1 MKNDKWIMRLRRK
14 ILLLAPLI
22 LPLAGVLS
30 LPLLFPFPWDRLERR
45 GASAA
50 VYDREGNLLRLTRG
64 DGDVISL
71 PVPLA
76 AMGDWAGQA
85 VVAAED
91 KRFFRH
97 PGIDPIA
104 VGRALLQNLAS
115 GRIVSGA
122 STLSTLTV
130 KLIHPASPR
139 NLGVKLR
146 EAVQA
151 LLLERRAGKERILE
165 EYLNRA
171 PFGGNLVGIEAASLL
186 YFGKSARDLSL
197 AEAALLAG
205 IPKAPG
211 RLRPDRA
218 PKAAERRRDLVLR
231 RMAAAGMVPA
241 EGVGR
246 FCEAARRP
254 PVRRT
259 GLHPRLTESLLPKDP
274 ASAVGAHRREL
285 PFLAPHYCDLVL
297 ALFPGEKKIAT
308 PLDPRLQ
315 SILESVLSAQF
326 ARLRPEGIRSG
337 AGVII
342 HVPTG
347 EVRALVGSPDYRESE
362 SGQVNCATASRSPG
376 SALKPFIYALA
387 FERGLATPS
396 AVVADIPLSLGSW
409 RPENFSRT
417 FEGLVSVRDA
427 LVRSLNV
434 PAVQLVRELAP
445 EAVLAVLKSLGL
457 STLDRSA
464 REYGLSIAVG
474 TCEVTLL
481 DLAAAYACLA
491 REGLFLPPRLETRE
505 PPPVPR
511 RIFSA
516 AAAYL
521 VAEILSGDERALLVS
536 GHAAETRLPRFAFK
550 TGTSN
555 GLKDAWAIAW
565 NPDYVVG
572 IWFGN
577 PDGRPS
583 PALVGGEAA
592 APVAGEIFRRLYP
605 GGDGPWYR
613 KPANVVEREVC
624 ARSGQPAGSDCPVRA
639 TDLAIAGVSPSYPC
653 RVHRPGEAGEFWP
666 GEIAA
671 YLEKSGLA
679 RAPARGATGGR
690 RRVAIASPAEDQ
702 TFALFPDLPAIPQG
716 ISLSASAPGAERV
729 FWFVDGVFF
738 AESRPGEGGFWKLQ
752 RGDHVIL
759 CCDDAGNA
767 DGVRVRVE

>member
-1 MKNDKWIMRLRRK
+1 MSLRKRT
-14 ILLLAPLI
+14 ILLALLIPLGGLAL
-22 LPLAGVLS
+22 
-30 LPLLFPFPWDRLERR
+30 LPLLFPFPWDRLDRHP
-45 GASAA
+45 ASTA

-64 DGDVISL
+64 GGDVVSL

-76 AMGDWAGQA
+76 AMGDWAGKA

-197 AEAALLAG
+197 SEAALLAG
-205 IPKAPG
+205 VPKAPG

-218 PKAAERRRDLVLR
+218 PIAAERRRDLVLR
-231 RMAAAGMVPA
+231 RMAAAGMIPDDTA
-241 EGVGR
+241 LPGVTENAGDT
-246 FCEAARRP
+246 ENH
-254 PVRRT
+254 
-259 GLHPRLTESLLPKDP
+259 GLDS
-274 ASAVGAHRREL
+274 VGATFLSRSALAGIGAGMPLPQRRRDL

-326 ARLRPEGIRSG
+326 ARLRPGGIRSG

-347 EVRALVGSPDYRESE
+347 EVRALVGSPDYWESE
-362 SGQVNCATASRSPG
+362 SGQVNCATAPRSPG

-387 FERGLATPS
+387 FEQGLATPS

-434 PAVQLVRELAP
+434 PAVQLVRELTP

-491 REGLFLPPRLETRE
+491 REGLFLPPRLETRT
-505 PPPVPR
+505 PPPAPR

-516 AAAYL
+516 DAAYL

-536 GHAAETRLPRFAFK
+536 GHAADTRLPRFAFK

-565 NPDYVVG
+565 NPDYVAG

-592 APVAGEIFRRLYP
+592 APAAGEIFRRLYP

-624 ARSGQPAGSDCPVRA
+624 ARSGLPAGTDCPVRA

-653 RVHRPGEAGEFWP
+653 RVHRPGEMGEFWP
-666 GEIAA
+666 AEIAA

-679 RAPARGATGGR
+679 RAPARGAPGGR

-702 TFALFPDLPAIPQG
+702 TFALLPDLPAIPQG

-738 AESRPGEGGFWKLQ
+738 AESPPGEGGFWPLK
-752 RGDHVIL
+752 RGDHLIL
-759 CCDDAGNA
+759 CCDAAGNA
-767 DGVRVRVE
+767 DGVKVRVE